1 MISIQYA
8 STLVNPEY
16 NHAIEFGVAEGRTIK
31 MMRESLNENYKV
43 FGFDSFFGLP
53 EDWVGT
59 HQVKG
64 DFSTNGVVP
73 EIENVKFFK
82 GWFEDTIPEYLKEAS
97 TIGLLHVDC
106 DLYSST
112 KTVLDFLTPII
123 KKNTIVIF
131 DDWNCYGA
139 SDEKG
144 ERLAFKEFVLKN
156 PNFRFNAFVSTGEA
170 MSFVCVDSPNVS
182 KAH

>member
-8 STLVNPEY
+8 STLVNSEY

-112 KTVLDFLTPII
+112 KTIFKYLHTYIKSGTII
-123 KKNTIVIF
+123 VF
-131 DDWNCYGA
+131 DEWCYNFNESFNDHEQKA
-139 SDEKG
+139 FYEYVEEHDVKYEFIPFSDPEKG
-144 ERLAFKEFVLKN
+144 CERRIVKIL
-156 PNFRFNAFVSTGEA
+156 
-170 MSFVCVDSPNVS
+170 
-182 KAH
+182 